1 MKSAAFNLAFKVH
14 RNEVPFAEGLLKSN
28 EEQAAEDF
36 LDALNSLAG
45 EIKYDPSQLP
55 ALLEQAR
62 GGGEQQAAAPA
73 VDLKALQE
81 EIDAL
86 RKKKADL
93 DEGIRTLE
101 GICAQREQTVL
112 PGLNS
117 IMLLITCSV
126 FVTLLFIFQQVILGL
141 LLIVLGLAGAGLIYM
156 KDMRT
161 LRSQQEEIARR
172 RAKHESEIK
181 KLRKIR
187 DETEEVLHKKEEEFK
202 AARSGQPVPS
212 APPE

>member
-14 RNEVPFAEGLLKSN
+14 RNELAFTEGLLKSDQ
-28 EEQAAEDF
+28 EGAAEDF

-55 ALLEQAR
+55 ALLDQAQT
-62 GGGEQQAAAPA
+62 GGEQKSSAPA
-73 VDLKALQE
+73 VDLNALQE
-81 EIDAL
+81 EIDNL
-86 RKKKADL
+86 RKKKKDL
-93 DEGIRTLE
+93 DESIRTLE

-141 LLIVLGLAGAGLIYM
+141 LLILLGLAGAALIYL
-156 KDMRT
+156 KDART
-161 LRSQQEEIARR
+161 LRAQREEIARR
-172 RAKHESEIK
+172 RAKHEAEIK
-181 KLRKIR
+181 KLKTTRKEIIELL
-187 DETEEVLHKKEEEFK
+187 DKKEAEFQ
-202 AARSGQPVPS
+202 AARGGQPAPS
-212 APPE
+212 PTPD